1 MGQFAYRNKIERERL
16 KEKVGIQSTFFRCI
30 LFLLDLAARGKCADS
45 KSLYGLKQANKQW
58 FTKLSSTI
66 VDHGFIQSKSDY
78 SIFTKVNKGLVIIL
92 LVYMDDIL
100 IASNDVDVVKTFKHF
115 LDKKFKLRDLGT
127 LKYFLG
133 LEVARIAKGIS
144 LCQLTLELL
153 SDTGMLA
160 SKPTNIPMEQSTKFS
175 SRVDEDVPDPSLYRR
190 LIGKLLYLT
199 LTDQIYVTYYTS

>member
-1 MGQFAYRNKIERERL
+1 MLIEIRL

-30 LFLLDLAARGKCADS
+30 LFLLDLAAKGKCADS

>member
-1 MGQFAYRNKIERERL
+1 
-16 KEKVGIQSTFFRCI
+16 
-30 LFLLDLAARGKCADS
+30 
-45 KSLYGLKQANKQW
+45 
-58 FTKLSSTI
+58 
-66 VDHGFIQSKSDY
+66 
-78 SIFTKVNKGLVIIL
+78 
-92 LVYMDDIL
+92 MDDIL

>member
-1 MGQFAYRNKIERERL
+1 M
-16 KEKVGIQSTFFRCI
+16 
-30 LFLLDLAARGKCADS
+30 AARGKCADS